1 MRQAD
6 SVSTPQSN
14 AQQLALDLAAVGL
27 VAAAGAMLAARLEV
41 TLLALSLILAGLG
54 VRAAQYRARSIKTPL
69 GLPWLAFLLTTAM
82 SAGIAFDPIAARHKL
97 WLIFAGIALY
107 FVLVTLKTILAIRI
121 VIWGLLLIC
130 VGVGFYYVTQTDF
143 VVEPAKFDLANQIGL
158 TLHRLTPQLGLHT
171 PHPNLIAGILLL
183 GLPFALGETFNAAR
197 HKQWG
202 AFGVFAFVTLFSLFA
217 LFMTTSRGA
226 WFAAAAVALLG
237 ALGYGALRLARRLGY
252 SSNLGIAVLVNL
264 ILLTVLLGVALGGSQ
279 VSRFLDSVFGSV
291 GNVPRLELYTQ
302 VWQLI
307 QDYFWTGAG
316 LETFSPMFSTYLL
329 LLDVPFLAHSHNLFL
344 QIWFE
349 QGILG
354 FIVFLWVLGAFFLWV
369 LQRRNRMNWIAL
381 AGLAAVCMMLLHGL
395 VDVPIYFSRVIPLM
409 FVPFG
414 LTLAALQPFKAQN
427 PRAALAARRM
437 NLVALGVIAV
447 IGIGFF
453 IFEMQRPNA
462 FHAELEA
469 NRGALAQAALEL
481 PFVKFDDMPPA
492 QVRRQVNLQ
501 NAQELYELAL
511 SIDPRNRLA
520 HARLG
525 LIALD
530 TLDFTRAVKEL
541 ELAYEADPR
550 HRATIKGLGLAY
562 VWLGQPDKA
571 QVLLKQIPEAEI
583 ELFHAQDKWRKLK
596 RPDLEE
602 KAAAMLEQ
610 LKR

>member
-54 VRAAQYRARSIKTPL
+54 IRAAQYRARIIKTPL
-69 GLPWLAFLLTTAM
+69 GLPWLAFLLTTAI

-143 VVEPAKFDLANQIGL
+143 VAEPAKFDLANQIGL
-158 TLHRLTPQLGLHT
+158 TLHRFTPQLGLHT

-264 ILLTVLLGVALGGSQ
+264 ILLTVLFGVALGGSQ

-329 LLDVPFLAHSHNLFL
+329 LIDVPFLAHSHNLFL

-381 AGLAAVCMMLLHGL
+381 AGLAAVWMMLVHGL

-437 NLVALGVIAV
+437 NLVALGVVAV

-453 IFEMQRPNA
+453 IFEMQRPNV

-481 PFVKFDDMPPA
+481 PSVKFDDMPPA

-525 LIALD
+525 LIA
-530 TLDFTRAVKEL
+530 
-541 ELAYEADPR
+541 
-550 HRATIKGLGLAY
+550 
-562 VWLGQPDKA
+562 
-571 QVLLKQIPEAEI
+571 
-583 ELFHAQDKWRKLK
+583 
-596 RPDLEE
+596 
-602 KAAAMLEQ
+602 
-610 LKR
+610 